1 MGVRKREPAKAS
13 EFEQAGLV
21 DGEAPATEVKTNKRS
36 RCENAVVAQA
46 HPERESEADQ
56 TSSDA
61 SATNKKKVGR
71 RTDRRSP
78 EQLEAQLRDI
88 LRQATPSAAR
98 LLAQAIDN
106 EELSISLRLACAKDI
121 LNRVYGKQAPPEE
134 PKSVTFVLEEAL
146 HEYAR

>member
-1 MGVRKREPAKAS
+1 MKKKEPKQSTEPRRED
-13 EFEQAGLV
+13 FV
-21 DGEAPATEVKTNKRS
+21 DGETPSTGVKKRGGQKNADVSQTQPEQMGEERPTHADALKATKET
-36 RCENAVVAQA
+36 
-46 HPERESEADQ
+46 
-56 TSSDA
+56 
-61 SATNKKKVGR
+61 KVGR
-71 RTDRRSP
+71 RAARRSP

-106 EELSISLRLACAKDI
+106 EELSISLRLDCAKDI